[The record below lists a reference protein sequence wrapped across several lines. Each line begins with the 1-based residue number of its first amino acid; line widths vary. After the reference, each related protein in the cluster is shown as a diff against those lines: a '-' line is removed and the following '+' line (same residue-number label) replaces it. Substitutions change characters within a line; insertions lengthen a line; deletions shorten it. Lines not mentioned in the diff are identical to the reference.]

1 MDDNDKFSSLSLH
14 NQNIHLLSEFLN
26 FCRPSKKATA
36 ASKFQDDQQTGGHIK
51 ETQKSQG
58 SVLQKTEMPPTA
70 DISQV
75 PI

>member
-1 MDDNDKFSSLSLH
+1 MTDNDRISSSAPQ
-14 NQNIHLLSEFLN
+14 NQNIHLLSEFLIVQTLQE
-26 FCRPSKKATA
+26 SE
-36 ASKFQDDQQTGGHIK
+36 FQDDQQIGGHVK

-58 SVLQKTEMPPTA
+58 SVLQKTETPPIA